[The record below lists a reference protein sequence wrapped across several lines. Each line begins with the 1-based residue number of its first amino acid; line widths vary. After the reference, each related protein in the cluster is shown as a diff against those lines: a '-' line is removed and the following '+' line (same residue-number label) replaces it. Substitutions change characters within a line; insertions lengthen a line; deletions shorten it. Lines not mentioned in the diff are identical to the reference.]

1 MVKVCLISHSSQKW
15 GAEKFLLETAL
26 LLRDQVE
33 VVVLLPNNG
42 ALCKDLQKNNI
53 NYHIIPYTWW
63 VGKNISIF
71 KGMAKLLHSLLMGIY
86 IAYRLKKMKCHV
98 IFSNTC
104 TICVGA
110 IAAKILRIKHIWFIH
125 EFLWEDHQLRFH
137 LGKNISICFMDKFS
151 HHCIANSYAVHRSFT
166 KFLPISDKWKVL
178 YQPVT
183 LHFCSD
189 PLYPTLVNFCPDPTP
204 KNTNKVLK
212 CIILGTIKES
222 KGQKDAIQA
231 ICLLKE
237 KYSVCVQ
244 LFVIGDGEIDYVNE
258 LKKIVYLHNMQDY
271 IIFVPYVEFAA
282 SWMKKMDIVLV
293 CSKNEAYGRVTI
305 EAFLS
310 KKSVI
315 GSASGGTC
323 ELLQEGKNGILY
335 PPSDIETL
343 AKKIKILY
351 DDQDLRNTIA
361 KNGYIWAIKNVSWQ
375 KYKKE
380 LCEFLSVDS

>member
-1 MVKVCLISHSSQKW
+1 MKVCFISHSSQKW
-15 GAEKFLLETAL
+15 GAEKFLLETVL
-26 LLRDQVE
+26 LLRDQME
-33 VVVLLPNNG
+33 VVVLLPKDG
-42 ALCKDLQKNNI
+42 KLCKDLQKNNI
-53 NYHIIPYTWW
+53 DYRIIPYTWW

-71 KGMAKLLHSLLMGIY
+71 KSIAKLLHSLFISVY
-86 IAYRLKKMKCHV
+86 IAYKLKKMKCHV
-98 IFSNTC
+98 VFSNTC

-110 IAAKILRIKHIWFIH
+110 IAAKILRIKHVWFIH

-137 LGKNISICFMDKFS
+137 LGKNIAIFFMDKLS
-151 HHCIANSYAVHRSFT
+151 HYCIANSYAVHKSFT
-166 KFLPISDKWKVL
+166 KYLSVSNKWKVL

-183 LHFCSD
+183 LHFCPD
-189 PLYPTLVNFCPDPTP
+189 PLYPTL
-204 KNTNKVLK
+204 KNTNTSTVLR

-231 ICLLKE
+231 VCLLKE
-237 KYSVCVQ
+237 KYSICVE

-258 LKKIVYLHNMQDY
+258 LKKIVCLHNMQNY
-271 IIFVPYVEFAA
+271 ITFVPYVEFAA
-282 SWMKKMDIVLV
+282 SWMKAMDVVLV

-323 ELLQEGKNGILY
+323 ELLQKGKNGLLY
-335 PPSDIETL
+335 PPGNVEAL
-343 AKKIKILY
+343 AKKIKMLY
-351 DDQDLRNTIA
+351 DDQHLRNTIA
-361 KNGYIWAIKNVSWQ
+361 QNGYLWAIRNASWQ

-380 LCEFLSVDS
+380 LCKFLSVGN